1 MRVGGGMRGGGKIA
15 ARSSGPPATRE
26 RIDGGGTGTRSG
38 GRSVGGMSR
47 TGEVAEGGRNRTGEV
62 AEGGRTITGAGG
74 MAAGRIRVKF
84 DFNY

>member
-15 ARSSGPPATRE
+15 ARSSGPPAIRE

-38 GRSVGGMSR
+38 GRSGGGMS
-47 TGEVAEGGRNRTGEV
+47 RTGEV